1 MAQDRRFHALD
12 SFRGLCALAVVVYH
26 LHVVGSIT
34 ELQFFSNA
42 DLFVEFFFVLS
53 GFVITHA
60 YGSGAPID
68 FRKFFI
74 LRTFRL
80 LPLHVFMLGVFILFE
95 FLKLLA
101 AHKGFAFNKEPFTG
115 QYAPSQILPN
125 LFLIQAWT
133 PLTENLSFNYPAWS
147 ISIEYY
153 MYMIFAGVAFF
164 CAAHKKLAWS
174 AISLGAFVLLYNN
187 AGALTEFAYK
197 GLSCFFAGALSYGVF
212 GVIKK
217 NLKTN
222 YVVYSLLE
230 VVSLCLIVMALNSD
244 LTQKTIV
251 CSLLFCGVVT
261 LFAFD
266 AGVVSSLLKTRVF
279 SFLGRLSY
287 SIYLTHVVV
296 LSGLILVFLVLEKRT
311 GLTLAPMM
319 GDVRYIDTGSGL
331 LNNLLVALILLCVVG
346 ISYVTYTVIEVNGQK
361 VGRYLINGRL
371 KKIPAV
377 INPV

>member
-1 MAQDRRFHALD
+1 MAQDKRFHALD
-12 SFRGLCALAVVVYH
+12 SFRGVCALAVVVYH
-26 LHVVGSIT
+26 LHLVGSIT

-60 YGSGAPID
+60 YGSGARID

-80 LPLHVFMLGVFILFE
+80 LPLHVFMLGVFIVFE

-101 AHKGFAFNKEPFTG
+101 SHKGFTFNKEPFTG
-115 QYAPSQILPN
+115 QYSLSQVLPN
-125 LFLIQAWT
+125 FFLIQAWT
-133 PLTENLSFNYPAWS
+133 PLTENLSFNYPSWS

-153 MYMIFAGVAFF
+153 MYMIFAAVAFF
-164 CAAHKKLAWS
+164 CAGYKKFVWCALS
-174 AISLGAFVLLYNN
+174 VGAFVLLYNN
-187 AGALTEFAYK
+187 AGVLTEFAYK
-197 GLSCFFAGALSYGVF
+197 GLSCFFAGALSYSAF
-212 GVIKK
+212 DLIKERVRI
-217 NLKTN
+217 N
-222 YVVYSLLE
+222 YWMYSLLE
-230 VVSLCLIVMALNSD
+230 VVSLLLIVVTLNSD

-251 CSLLFCGVVT
+251 CSLLFCWTVT

-266 AGVVSSLLKTRVF
+266 AGVISKLLKTRMF

-296 LSGLILVFLVLEKRT
+296 LSGLILVFLVLEKKT

-319 GDVRYIDTGSGL
+319 GDVRYIDSGSIL
-331 LNNLLVALILLCVVG
+331 VNNLLVALILLCVIA

-361 VGRYLINGRL
+361 VGRYLITARL
-371 KKIPAV
+371 KKVPATV
-377 INPV
+377 